1 MVYAAVSISG
11 SQKGDNF
18 QVMDPVLTGPFDIT
32 QHHRCQSIVV
42 GVGGR
47 KSQNSRLVN
56 RRFIFLLPS
65 RFAQNAAF
73 ASLG

>member
-32 QHHRCQSIVV
+32 QHRRQSIVV

-65 RFAQNAAF
+65 LFAQNAAF